1 MDRFFYL
8 NDLQFD
14 QEGLLACYNTNEN
27 TWAKYGKEDI
37 SSLHAK
43 YAENN
48 CRPILDIIRQFK
60 DPDIIKNIKFFKTIA
75 KGQVSPHCD
84 SRNVAINIPIQTN
97 KDSYTVFYE
106 EKDDFETPEVEIN
119 GENKHTKAKRFSDIP
134 SCGSV
139 YLDKPICLNTDLPH
153 GVINNSE
160 EDRILLSISFIEE
173 YDNFETI
180 KNLYN
185 KNNLLEHY
193 DK

>member
-1 MDRFFYL
+1 MNRFFYL
-8 NDLQFD
+8 NQLQFN
-14 QEGLLACYNTNEN
+14 QESLLACYHTNKN
-27 TWAKYGKEDI
+27 VWAKYGKEDL

-43 YAENN
+43 YADNS
-48 CRPILDIIRQFK
+48 CTPILNIVSQFK
-60 DPDIIKNIKFFKTIA
+60 NPDIIKNIKFFKTIA
-75 KGQVSPHCD
+75 KGHVSPHCD

-106 EKDDFETPEVEIN
+106 EKDDFETPELKIN

-139 YLDKPICLNTDLPH
+139 YLDKPMCLNTNLPH

-173 YDNFETI
+173 YDDFETI
-180 KNLYN
+180 KELHN
-185 KNNLLEHY
+185 KNNLLEQY